1 MSAEIRLSLTALRVA
16 LRFQM
21 VARCACQHSWV
32 DTKPSGLEM
41 FLVRVGDA
49 ERDACIGSLTDH
61 HLHGRLSVEELD
73 RRQRAALNAVT
84 AADLAALI
92 ADLPGSAQQDGPI
105 KASGLRGRISRR
117 SARRVAILAAPP
129 VAVVTTS
136 AMMATNAYV
145 DRGATLFAC
154 LVSGAVGVASHWV
167 ASRFR
172 RD

>member
-1 MSAEIRLSLTALRVA
+1 
-16 LRFQM
+16 
-21 VARCACQHSWV
+21 
-32 DTKPSGLEM
+32 M

-84 AADLAALI
+84 AADLAVLI
-92 ADLPGSAQQDGPI
+92 ADLPGSSEQHGPN
-105 KASGLRGRISRR
+105 KVRSVRGRMSPR
-117 SARRVAILAAPP
+117 SARRIAILAAPP

-136 AMMATNAYV
+136 TMMATNAYV

-167 ASRFR
+167 ASRLR

>member
-1 MSAEIRLSLTALRVA
+1 MLPRW
-16 LRFQM
+16 
-21 VARCACQHSWV
+21 ACQHSQV
-32 DTKPSGLEM
+32 DTQPSGLEM

-92 ADLPGSAQQDGPI
+92 ADLPGSSQQAGPI
-105 KASGLRGRISRR
+105 KVRSVRGRISPR
-117 SARRVAILAAPP
+117 SARKVALFAAPP

-136 AMMATNAYV
+136 ALIATDDAYV
-145 DRGATLFAC
+145 DNGATLLAC
-154 LVSGAVGVASHWV
+154 LVTGAVGVASHWI

>member
-1 MSAEIRLSLTALRVA
+1 
-16 LRFQM
+16 
-21 VARCACQHSWV
+21 
-32 DTKPSGLEM
+32 M

-92 ADLPGSAQQDGPI
+92 ADLPGSSQQDGPI
-105 KASGLRGRISRR
+105 RVRRVRGRISAR
-117 SARRVAILAAPP
+117 SAGKVALLGAPP

-136 AMMATNAYV
+136 ALMATNA
-145 DRGATLFAC
+145 DFDHGATYVAC
-154 LVSGAVGVASHWV
+154 LVTGAVGVASHWV
-167 ASRFR
+167 ASRIR
-172 RD
+172 RR